1 MSATRER
8 SKGKKATK
16 KVANDP
22 ADTDAEVSAAEPTL
36 AERERRH
43 YLEIQQLEKECE
55 RLESDYRDK
64 KATAAASKSAWEASV
79 LLLRE
84 AIRRGPDPQ
93 MQLPLNDDWLSTPVD
108 EALELTPRQAEILAE
123 AGIATVRQLDDL
135 RIDDGGLQS
144 LPGIGR
150 ATADRLEDMLL
161 DWLSDNAPRDS
172 DASGDEAADGDDDQ
186 DDDEEGGDECLR

>member
-8 SKGKKATK
+8 SKAKKATK
-16 KVANDP
+16 KPANDP
-22 ADTDAEVSAAEPTL
+22 ADTDAEGAAAEPTL

-64 KATAAASKSAWEASV
+64 KHTASASKAAWEASV

-93 MQLPLNDDWLSTPVD
+93 LQLPLNDDWLGTPVD
-108 EALELTPRQAEILAE
+108 EALELSPRQAEILAE
-123 AGIATVRQLDDL
+123 AGIATVRELDDL
-135 RIDDGGLQS
+135 RIDGGGLQS

-161 DWLSDNAPRDS
+161 DWISANAPKES
-172 DASGDEAADGDDDQ
+172 DASDSDEPERFDDDDQ
-186 DDDEEGGDECLR
+186 DEEEGDE